1 MTRQENLD
9 MALDLLVARASL
21 DADLRQELLTNPEA
35 HCIENGIQL
44 PEGTQLIFTS
54 ADSSLIIKE
63 IPVITDDY
71 KSIEHTETAPRE
83 LVSNVFNTGESTT
96 ETNTNTVAE
105 AEATAVEVQTAI
117 TTITG
122 IVEIVAVG
130 AVVLTW
136 YFFENKGEAENTS
149 PLLEMLK

>member
-44 PEGTQLIFTS
+44 PDGTQLIFTS

-63 IPVITDDY
+63 IPVIAEDS
-71 KSIEHTETAPRE
+71 KSIERTENAPRE

-96 ETNTNTVAE
+96 ETNTNTAAE

-117 TTITG
+117 TSITG
-122 IVEIVAVG
+122 IVEVAVVG
-130 AVVLTW
+130 AVVLT
-136 YFFENKGEAENTS
+136 
-149 PLLEMLK
+149 

>member
-1 MTRQENLD
+1 MTSQENLD

-63 IPVITDDY
+63 IPVIAEDS
-71 KSIEHTETAPRE
+71 KSIERTENAPRE

-96 ETNTNTVAE
+96 ETNTTVE
-105 AEATAVEVQTAI
+105 AEATSVETVTVGPNETVTVGPAV
-117 TTITG
+117 
-122 IVEIVAVG
+122 VAVSEVVG
-130 AVVLTW
+130 TVVLT
-136 YFFENKGEAENTS
+136 
-149 PLLEMLK
+149 

>member
-63 IPVITDDY
+63 IPVIAEDSQ
-71 KSIEHTETAPRE
+71 SIERTENAPRE

-96 ETNTNTVAE
+96 ETNTTVE
-105 AEATAVEVQTAI
+105 AEATSVETVTVGPNETVTVGPAV
-117 TTITG
+117 
-122 IVEIVAVG
+122 VAVSEVVG
-130 AVVLTW
+130 TVVLT
-136 YFFENKGEAENTS
+136 
-149 PLLEMLK
+149 

>member
-1 MTRQENLD
+1 MTSQENLD

-71 KSIEHTETAPRE
+71 KSIEHIETAPRE

-96 ETNTNTVAE
+96 ETNTNSTATVEVTGGEVCVTITE
-105 AEATAVEVQTAI
+105 AETVVIGT
-117 TTITG
+117 
-122 IVEIVAVG
+122 
-130 AVVLTW
+130 VVLT
-136 YFFENKGEAENTS
+136 
-149 PLLEMLK
+149 

>member
-1 MTRQENLD
+1 MTSQENLD

-63 IPVITDDY
+63 IPVIADDY
-71 KSIEHTETAPRE
+71 KSIEHTKTAPRE

-96 ETNTNTVAE
+96 ETNTNTTGEVGVEEVCVTVTE
-105 AEATAVEVQTAI
+105 AETIITAKVETV
-117 TTITG
+117 
-122 IVEIVAVG
+122 VVG
-130 AVVLTW
+130 TVVLT
-136 YFFENKGEAENTS
+136 
-149 PLLEMLK
+149 

>member
-1 MTRQENLD
+1 MTSQENLD

-63 IPVITDDY
+63 IPVIAEDSN
-71 KSIEHTETAPRE
+71 SIERTENVPKE
-83 LVSNVFNTGESTT
+83 LVSNVFNTGEATT
-96 ETNTNTVAE
+96 EAETETTTTTTTTVTE
-105 AEATAVEVQTAI
+105 PTGPMVVWSPGGDVEVVT
-117 TTITG
+117 
-122 IVEIVAVG
+122 
-130 AVVLTW
+130 AVVLT
-136 YFFENKGEAENTS
+136 
-149 PLLEMLK
+149 

>member
-1 MTRQENLD
+1 MADQQNLD

-21 DADLRQELLTNPEA
+21 DSDLRQELLTNPEA

-63 IPVITDDY
+63 IPVIADDSQ
-71 KSIEHTETAPRE
+71 SIERTENAPRE

-105 AEATAVEVQTAI
+105 VEATAVEAQTAI
-117 TTITG
+117 TSITV
-122 IVEIVAVG
+122 IAEIVAVG
-130 AVVLTW
+130 SVVLT
-136 YFFENKGEAENTS
+136 
-149 PLLEMLK
+149 

>member
-1 MTRQENLD
+1 MADQQNLD

-63 IPVITDDY
+63 IPVIAEDSQ
-71 KSIEHTETAPRE
+71 SIERTENAPRE

-96 ETNTNTVAE
+96 ETNTTVE
-105 AEATAVEVQTAI
+105 AEATSVETVTVGPNETVTVGPAV
-117 TTITG
+117 
-122 IVEIVAVG
+122 VAVSEVVG
-130 AVVLTW
+130 TVVLT
-136 YFFENKGEAENTS
+136 
-149 PLLEMLK
+149 

>member
-63 IPVITDDY
+63 IPVIADDSQ
-71 KSIEHTETAPRE
+71 SIERTKNAPRE
-83 LVSNVFNTGESTT
+83 LVSNVFNTGESNT
-96 ETNTNTVAE
+96 ETNVTTNAE
-105 AEATAVEVQTAI
+105 EAVHEVS
-117 TTITG
+117 TTIVG
-122 IVEIVAVG
+122 VEIVAVG
-130 AVVLTW
+130 SIVLT
-136 YFFENKGEAENTS
+136 
-149 PLLEMLK
+149 

>member
-1 MTRQENLD
+1 MIGQENLD

-63 IPVITDDY
+63 IPVIADDSQ
-71 KSIEHTETAPRE
+71 SIERTENAPRE

-105 AEATAVEVQTAI
+105 VEATAVEAQTAI
-117 TTITG
+117 TTITVIG
-122 IVEIVAVG
+122 EIVAVG
-130 AVVLTW
+130 AVVLT
-136 YFFENKGEAENTS
+136 
-149 PLLEMLK
+149 

>member
-1 MTRQENLD
+1 MTSQENLD

-63 IPVITDDY
+63 IPVIADDY
-71 KSIEHTETAPRE
+71 KSIERTETAPRE
-83 LVSNVFNTGESTT
+83 LVSNFFNTGEATT
-96 ETNTNTVAE
+96 EEVAE
-105 AEATAVEVQTAI
+105 VTTT

-122 IVEIVAVG
+122 DDPEATINSVTVALGEVSLV
-130 AVVLTW
+130 ASATVVLT
-136 YFFENKGEAENTS
+136 
-149 PLLEMLK
+149 

>member
-1 MTRQENLD
+1 MADQQNLD

-63 IPVITDDY
+63 IPVVAEDY
-71 KSIEHTETAPRE
+71 KSIEHTEPAPRE

-96 ETNTNTVAE
+96 ETNTNTTAE
-105 AEATAVEVQTAI
+105 VEATTAEVQTI
-117 TTITG
+117 VTTVSDTRNLYYC
-122 IVEIVAVG
+122 V
-130 AVVLTW
+130 W
-136 YFFENKGEAENTS
+136 Q
-149 PLLEMLK
+149 

>member
-1 MTRQENLD
+1 MTSQENLD

-63 IPVITDDY
+63 IPVIADDS
-71 KSIEHTETAPRE
+71 KSIERTENAPRE

-96 ETNTNTVAE
+96 ETNTNTT
-105 AEATAVEVQTAI
+105 AEATAEVQEEATVVCV
-117 TTITG
+117 TIT
-122 IVEIVAVG
+122 EVG
-130 AVVLTW
+130 VTVTGTVVLT
-136 YFFENKGEAENTS
+136 
-149 PLLEMLK
+149 

>member
-1 MTRQENLD
+1 MIGQENLD

-63 IPVITDDY
+63 IPVIAEDS
-71 KSIEHTETAPRE
+71 KSIEHTENAPKE

-105 AEATAVEVQTAI
+105 VEATAVEAQTAI
-117 TTITG
+117 TTITVIG
-122 IVEIVAVG
+122 EIVAVG
-130 AVVLTW
+130 AVVLT
-136 YFFENKGEAENTS
+136 
-149 PLLEMLK
+149 

>member
-1 MTRQENLD
+1 MTSQENLD

-63 IPVITDDY
+63 IPVIAEDSQ
-71 KSIEHTETAPRE
+71 SIERTENAPRE

-96 ETNTNTVAE
+96 ETNTTVE
-105 AEATAVEVQTAI
+105 AEATSVETVTVGPNETVTVGPAV
-117 TTITG
+117 
-122 IVEIVAVG
+122 VAVSEVVG
-130 AVVLTW
+130 TVVLT
-136 YFFENKGEAENTS
+136 
-149 PLLEMLK
+149 